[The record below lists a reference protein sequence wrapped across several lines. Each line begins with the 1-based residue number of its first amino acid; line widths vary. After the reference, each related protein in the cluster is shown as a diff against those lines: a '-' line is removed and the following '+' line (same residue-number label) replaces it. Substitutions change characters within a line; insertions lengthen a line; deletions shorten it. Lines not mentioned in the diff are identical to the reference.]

1 MLSIKTGWEVHNDIQ
16 LRSKKGDQNVFYS
29 VLQQFD
35 RKKDKKGVLLYVLA
49 A

>member
-16 LRSKKGDQNVFYS
+16 LISKKGAKNVYS

-35 RKKDKKGVLLYVLA
+35 RKKTKQGALF
-49 A
+49 